1 MAKSMMQSQAEIVE
15 SQTTLLLQSSKNS
28 EATSVDTKPKPLP
41 FVAPPR
47 ASIKIVREPIETAVE
62 SLERELE
69 LLGHSLQAQHAKVP
83 EALHVVALLKAQTRK
98 FSEAQSLW
106 QECIRLDSKKELY
119 YINLAST
126 AMEQGNDELALTTL
140 RKAFE
145 QGFDSLDVSHH
156 FAIALSK
163 KGLYEESVSTVEKTL
178 KKYPNA
184 ASQWLILGQSQLE
197 LGKLS
202 EAEASM
208 RRAMELGIS
217 SPSVYVGLGNAC
229 VRQGKRDEGNQFLR
243 TYAELMSRDKLSGQ
257 ERYQTLSNQEIK
269 RTAIHV
275 FTEAA
280 TFYFRAKDIRQ
291 TERLLSRCVAIDP
304 SSANGL
310 RALADLY
317 FKTKKL
323 AEERLVRERIVE
335 LGSTRFSDY
344 LDLAKVCAQM
354 EDREQAEAN
363 LKLAINVLPNSIEPI
378 AALAQMLS
386 ESERLDDARWY
397 AQQSLELEPSAAGFR
412 FLASICKK
420 QKDSQGESEAL
431 QYAIQLESKK

>member
-1 MAKSMMQSQAEIVE
+1 
-15 SQTTLLLQSSKNS
+15 
-28 EATSVDTKPKPLP
+28 
-41 FVAPPR
+41 
-47 ASIKIVREPIETAVE
+47 
-62 SLERELE
+62 
-69 LLGHSLQAQHAKVP
+69 
-83 EALHVVALLKAQTRK
+83 
-98 FSEAQSLW
+98 
-106 QECIRLDSKKELY
+106 
-119 YINLAST
+119 
-126 AMEQGNDELALTTL
+126 
-140 RKAFE
+140 
-145 QGFDSLDVSHH
+145 
-156 FAIALSK
+156 
-163 KGLYEESVSTVEKTL
+163 
-178 KKYPNA
+178 
-184 ASQWLILGQSQLE
+184 
-197 LGKLS
+197 
-202 EAEASM
+202 
-208 RRAMELGIS
+208 MELGIS

-229 VRQGKRDEGNQFLR
+229 VRQGKRKEGNEFLR

-269 RTAIHV
+269 RTAINV

-291 TERLLSRCVAIDP
+291 TERLLTRCVAIDP

-323 AEERLVRERIVE
+323 ADERLVRERIVE

-363 LKLAINVLPNSIEPI
+363 LKLAINVFPNSIEPI

-386 ESERLDDARWY
+386 ESGRLDDARWY
-397 AQQSLELEPSAAGFR
+397 AQQSLELEPTAAGFR
-412 FLASICKK
+412 FLAAICKK
-420 QKDSQGESEAL
+420 QQDTQGESEAI